1 MKKKQL
7 ILVLAIPLLL
17 FSACTNPLQDII
29 DQFNKSPDIGSFTRA
44 VKVSLPLAYA
54 ASVAMDAMKG
64 VVIPGVTVVRP
75 PSDSFPCMAIVRIAV
90 NPSHPLPIG
99 STSVTGDMM
108 VTGLF
113 ADTNTAVVSVFF
125 TQTNIRDGTFLLK
138 DVAFV
143 PVTRDDSLGTMVVFA
158 SEDVNMDSSII
169 MNTTIT
175 PSFFASRFQG
185 LPTPVTDSSIAV
197 HQQAWITY
205 AKRQP
210 QASLGSET
218 YTLYGASQSIGL
230 NPSATE
236 VIQMVMLAVQMKPSV
251 CRLNPLES
259 TLSSGYAMIRDLK
272 INGNSDI
279 EMGTTILS
287 FKNACSGTATILLA
301 TGNYIAKTG
310 STVALNL
317 DK

>member
-1 MKKKQL
+1 MKKKQFVL
-7 ILVLAIPLLL
+7 LLAISLLL

-29 DQFNKSPDIGSFTRA
+29 DRFNKTPEIDAFTKA
-44 VKVSLPLAYA
+44 VKVSMPLAYA
-54 ASVAMDAMKG
+54 ANIAMDAMNG
-64 VVIPGVTVVRP
+64 AVIPGVTVLRTSP
-75 PSDSFPCMAIVRIAV
+75 DSFPCTAIVRIAV

-99 STSVTGDMM
+99 STSVNGDMM
-108 VTGLF
+108 VAGLF
-113 ADTNTAVVSVFF
+113 ADSNTAVVSVFF

-185 LPTPVTDSSIAV
+185 LPTAVTDSSIAV
-197 HQQAWITY
+197 HQKAWITF

-236 VIQMVMLAVQMKPSV
+236 VIQMVMLAVQMKPSD

-272 INGNSDI
+272 INGNSDT

-287 FKNACSGTATILLA
+287 FKSACDGKATILLA